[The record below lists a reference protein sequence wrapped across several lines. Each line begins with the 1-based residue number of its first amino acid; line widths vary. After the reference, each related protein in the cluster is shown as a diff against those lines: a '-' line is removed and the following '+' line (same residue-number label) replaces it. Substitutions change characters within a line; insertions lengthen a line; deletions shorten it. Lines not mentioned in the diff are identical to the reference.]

1 MPQTPFT
8 KFSAAGVPLDAAN
21 VDTDQVIPARF
32 LKYPRDE
39 KYRTY
44 LFHDLRLRP
53 DGTENPDF
61 ILSNEPYKSRGQILV
76 ADRNFGCGSSREAAV
91 YALQDWGFRAV
102 IAPSFG
108 DIFFNNSFKNGF
120 LPIRLAT
127 EVCNKLRQDLH
138 DAPGAEIAIDAEAQ
152 TVTGPDGIAHGFEL
166 DDFRKYCLVR
176 GLDDIDFTLEQT
188 SKIDSFERSN
198 RPSWLGH
205 NA

>member
-8 KFSAAGVPLDAAN
+8 ALTAAGVPLASAN
-21 VDTDQVIPARF
+21 VDTDQVIPARV
-32 LKYPRDE
+32 LKYPRSD
-39 KYRTY
+39 TSWTF

-53 DGTENPDF
+53 DGSENPDF
-61 ILSNEPYKSRGQILV
+61 ILSNEPYKSKGRILV
-76 ADRNFGCGSSREAAV
+76 ADRNFGCGSSRESAV

-120 LPIRLAT
+120 LPIRLPT
-127 EVCNKLRQDLH
+127 EVCNALRQDLH
-138 DAPGAEIAIDAEAQ
+138 DAPGAEIAIDVEAQ
-152 TVTGPDGIAHGFEL
+152 TVTGPDGVAHSFEL
-166 DDFRKYCLVR
+166 DDFRKYCLTR

-188 SKIDSFERSN
+188 RKIDAFERDN

>member
-1 MPQTPFT
+1 MPQQPFT
-8 KFSAAGVPLDAAN
+8 LLSAVGVPLGQAN

-61 ILSNEPYKSRGQILV
+61 VLCNEPHKSKGQILV
-76 ADRNFGCGSSREAAV
+76 ADRNFGCGSSRESAV

-120 LPIRLAT
+120 LPIRLPT
-127 EVCNKLRQDLH
+127 QVCNTLRQDLH
-138 DAPGAEIAIDAEAQ
+138 DNPGAEITIDVEAQ
-152 TVTGPDGIAHGFEL
+152 TVTGPDGVAHSFEL

-176 GLDDIDFTLEQT
+176 GLDDIDFTLE
-188 SKIDSFERSN
+188 SMPKIDAFERDN
-198 RPSWLGH
+198 RPAWLGH

>member
-8 KFSAAGVPLDAAN
+8 QLTAVGVPLDQAN

-61 ILSNEPYKSRGQILV
+61 VLSNEPYKSRGRILV
-76 ADRNFGCGSSREAAV
+76 ADRNFGCGSSRESAV

-120 LPIRLAT
+120 LPIRLPTA
-127 EVCNKLRQDLH
+127 VCTALRQDLH
-138 DAPGAEIAIDAEAQ
+138 DAPGAEIAIDVEAQ
-152 TVTGPDGIAHGFEL
+152 TVTGPDGVAHRFEL
-166 DDFRKYCLVR
+166 DDFRKYCLLR
-176 GLDDIDFTLEQT
+176 GLDDIDFTLE
-188 SKIDSFERSN
+188 SMAKIDAFERTN
-198 RPSWLGH
+198 RPAWLGR

>member
-1 MPQTPFT
+1 MPQQPFT
-8 KFSAAGVPLDAAN
+8 LLSAVGVPLGQAN

-61 ILSNEPYKSRGQILV
+61 VLCNEPYKSKGQILV
-76 ADRNFGCGSSREAAV
+76 ADRNFGCGSSRESAV

-120 LPIRLAT
+120 LPIRLPT
-127 EVCNKLRQDLH
+127 QVCNTLRQDLH
-138 DAPGAEIAIDAEAQ
+138 DNPGAEITIDVEAQ
-152 TVTGPDGIAHGFEL
+152 TVTGPDGVAHSFEL

-176 GLDDIDFTLEQT
+176 GLDDIDFTLE
-188 SKIDSFERSN
+188 SMPKIDAFERDN
-198 RPSWLGH
+198 RPAWLGH